1 MTAGNEDKMQITM
14 QYIHTYKLPIL
25 GTYNVPLHKYIKCSS
40 FEIYSSVI
48 ARLNRHRNEV
58 AQRKQ
63 RMGNSGEFDLP
74 GFSHLSIMDA
84 ADAEPMP
91 FLP

>member
-1 MTAGNEDKMQITM
+1 MQITI
-14 QYIHTYKLPIL
+14 QYVHVYKFPLI
-25 GTYNVPLHKYIKCSS
+25 GAYNVPLHKYIKCSS

-74 GFSHLSIMDA
+74 GFSHLSIMEA
-84 ADAEPMP
+84 ADPEQTP
-91 FLP
+91 LPH